1 MMSAQEPVQHDDA
14 RLLKRLDRER
24 RARLEAEAISE
35 RVTLALYRE
44 RIELELLQKIT
55 TAANQASTNE
65 DVLQT
70 TLDEVCA
77 YLAWPVGHACL
88 FAEDDTGDLIPVALC
103 HLADAARFEI
113 FRKIIGTLR
122 LSPGVGLPGRVL
134 ASRKP
139 VWSVDVT
146 KDERFV
152 RDSDAIE
159 TGMRAGFAFPVLIG
173 TEVVAV
179 LEFYTDRPVDKDES
193 LLTRMMQ
200 IGTQVGRV
208 IERRRAAEKLQV
220 QFKRLHLLNQI
231 NQAITG
237 WQDME
242 SLVHVVLRHLEDH
255 LETDFGSVYVFDPVN
270 DTLTVAT
277 YRHRNREPGE
287 ETMMAKGT
295 VITVQQSG
303 LRAVVEGQTAYLRDT
318 ARAGTRLSD
327 WLAQAGLGSAVA
339 TPLIAASEQFGV
351 LLIARQKPN
360 AFSSGECE
368 FLRMLSTHV
377 AVAVHQTRM
386 HANLKNAYDELRQ
399 TQQAVMQQE
408 RLRALGQLASGLA
421 HDINNALSPVMGY
434 AELLLERTTDPDT
447 QKDLGRIKT
456 AAEDISHII
465 TRLREFY
472 RHREESDGLSALQLN
487 DLAQEV
493 IEITRPRWRD
503 IQQERGGAIRIG
515 RDLAPALPEVTG
527 CASELREAL
536 INLVLN
542 AADAMP
548 HGGTLS
554 VRTRVHTHREAGVG
568 RPSAHRIIIEICD
581 TGTGMNDEARRRC
594 LEPFFTTKG
603 ERGTGLGLAM
613 VFGVMARH
621 DGEIEIESEPG
632 RGTTMR
638 LIFPHRE
645 SLRAMSALPV
655 PAAQTPAPSLR
666 ILYIDDEPLLRELLI
681 HLIESC
687 GHRAQVAADG
697 ESGVEMFQ
705 RAQNE
710 RKPFDIVVTD
720 LGMPY
725 MDGRQVAL
733 AVKSE
738 SPTTPV
744 ILLTGWGSML
754 KDSEDR
760 VPHVDCILSKPPRLG
775 EIRETL
781 LRLHRERSA

>member
-1 MMSAQEPVQHDDA
+1 MTSTQEPVQHDAA

-24 RARLEAEAISE
+24 RARVEAEAISE
-35 RVTLALYRE
+35 RVTLTLYRE
-44 RIELELLQKIT
+44 RTELELLQAIT
-55 TAANQASTNE
+55 TSANQARNIQ
-65 DVLQT
+65 DALQT
-70 TLDEVCA
+70 ALDEVCA
-77 YLAWPVGHACL
+77 HVSWPVGHAYL
-88 FAEDDTGDLIPVALC
+88 VAEDETGDLVPTSLW
-103 HLADAARFEI
+103 HLAEASHFQA
-113 FRKIIGTLR
+113 FRKISDTLR
-122 LSPGVGLPGRVL
+122 LPSGVGLPGWVL
-134 ASRKP
+134 ASKKP
-139 VWSVDVT
+139 VWVADVT
-146 KDERFV
+146 EDARFV
-152 RDSDAIE
+152 CTEQAFV
-159 TGMRAGFAFPVLIG
+159 TGIRAGFAFPILVG
-173 TEVVAV
+173 TEVAGV
-179 LEFYTDRPVDKDES
+179 LEFYSDKPAHPDET
-193 LLTRMMQ
+193 LLERMMQ

-208 IERRRAAEKLQV
+208 IERRRAADKLQV

-237 WQDME
+237 WQDMD
-242 SLVHVVLRHLEDH
+242 SLVHVVLHHLEDH
-255 LETDFGSVYVFDPVN
+255 LETDFGSVYVFDPVH

-277 YRHRNREPGE
+277 YRQRNREPGE
-287 ETMMAKGT
+287 ESAMAKGT
-295 VITVQQSG
+295 VIPVQQSG
-303 LRAVVEGQTAYLRDT
+303 LRAVVEGQTAYIRDT
-318 ARAGTRLSD
+318 TRAGTRLAER
-327 WLAQAGLGSAVA
+327 LAQAGLGSAVA

-386 HANLKNAYDELRQ
+386 HANLKSAYDELRQ

-408 RLRALGQLASGLA
+408 RLRALGQMASGLA

-434 AELLLERTTDPDT
+434 AELLLQKATDPGT
-447 QKDLGRIKT
+447 QADLGHIRT
-456 AAEDISHII
+456 AAEDIAQII
-465 TRLREFY
+465 SRLREFY
-472 RHREESDGLSALQLN
+472 RHREQSDGLSSLQLN

-493 IEITRPRWRD
+493 IELTRPRWRD
-503 IQQERGGAIRIG
+503 MQQERGGPIRIG

-527 CASELREAL
+527 SASELREAL
-536 INLVLN
+536 TNLVFN

-548 HGGTLS
+548 HGGTLT
-554 VRTRVHTHREAGVG
+554 VRTRVHAPRDAGAG
-568 RPSAHRIIIEICD
+568 KPSAHRIIIEICD
-581 TGTGMNDEARRRC
+581 TGTGMNEEARRRC

-621 DGEIEIESEPG
+621 DGDIEIESEPG
-632 RGTTMR
+632 RGTIIR

-645 SLRAMSALPV
+645 TTGTIPTLPAS
-655 PAAQTPAPSLR
+655 PAQTPTPCLR

-681 HLIESC
+681 HLIECC
-687 GHRAQVAADG
+687 GHRAQVASDG

-705 RAQNE
+705 RAQNDG
-710 RKPFDIVVTD
+710 RPFDIVITD

-725 MDGRQVAL
+725 MDGRQVAQ

-754 KDSEDR
+754 KDSEER

-781 LRLHRERSA
+781 LRLHRERQP